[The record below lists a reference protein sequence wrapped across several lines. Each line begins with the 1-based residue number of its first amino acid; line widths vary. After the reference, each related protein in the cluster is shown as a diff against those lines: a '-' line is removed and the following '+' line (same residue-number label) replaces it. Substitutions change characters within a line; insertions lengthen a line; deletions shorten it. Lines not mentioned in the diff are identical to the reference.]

1 MTTDEQAKEWVRRHK
16 KELIERF
23 AGDEVCPSTEQQL
36 TIFMAGSPGA
46 GKTETSKSLI
56 QDVYKPYNIP
66 VVRIDPDEM
75 RSSIPHY
82 KGDNTDEVKG
92 ASFLAVEKLYD
103 YVLAQGKNAILDST
117 FSKYE
122 KQEKNIARALAKGRV
137 VQIVYVYQDPLLA
150 WEFTKKRE
158 KKEGRAV
165 PQDFFIRTLF
175 ESRTNVQK
183 IKEKFGDAVSVIALL
198 KDYEKGTQKIFD
210 DVQKIDE
217 VIKISYSV
225 RDLGERLR

>member
-1 MTTDEQAKEWVRRHK
+1 MSGTFYSRGTGTIRNMTTDEQAKEWVRKHK

-75 RSSIPHY
+75 RSAIPHY

-122 KQEKNIARALAKGRV
+122 KQEKNIARALAKGRM
-137 VQIVYVYQDPLLA
+137 VQIVYVYQDPLPIQPIAQLTIQPA
-150 WEFTKKRE
+150 MTTSDFINLPVRTRRSLYLKAARSANAMQRELVREVDCMTHSPRRAKKGDKR
-158 KKEGRAV
+158 K
-165 PQDFFIRTLF
+165 
-175 ESRTNVQK
+175 SR
-183 IKEKFGDAVSVIALL
+183 
-198 KDYEKGTQKIFD
+198 
-210 DVQKIDE
+210 
-217 VIKISYSV
+217 
-225 RDLGERLR
+225 